1 MYNFGHSLSVHL
13 SKAYKGFFAN
23 KLCPALRPIEKND
36 DITQLK
42 FRFSKKEKKMT
53 KSPSCTVNWK
63 LLYCEF
69 IKFQTITLWFEP
81 DDIPFCFSFLIN
93 IFK

>member
-1 MYNFGHSLSVHL
+1 MYNFGHSVSVHL

-42 FRFSKKEKKMT
+42 FRFSNKAKKNDEISQLHSELEVIILRIHKISDNYIVVRAYSYT
-53 KSPSCTVNWK
+53 
-63 LLYCEF
+63 
-69 IKFQTITLWFEP
+69 
-81 DDIPFCFSFLIN
+81 FLRFLFN
-93 IFK
+93 QHL